1 MASHEEL
8 IGELPKLDKLSNA
21 ARLKA
26 AKRRRIKQ
34 LKKYQEWVRLE
45 RASSSGASFMKKR
58 GPARVVLEDGAML
71 SDMVGRNDIIGGE
84 SAARLWCDGG
94 GGGGGGREGQTR
106 TQRSGCLNRYR
117 RRCTLSQGQ
126 NGCGL
131 LQLTFWLA
139 TTACRGWVRYSYSV
153 ATVHSLLEGGWS
165 ASRFAFSEALSP
177 TVSSNTT

>member
-8 IGELPKLDKLSNA
+8 ISELPKLDKLSNA

-34 LKKYQEWVRLE
+34 LKKYQEWVRQE

-84 SAARLWCDGG
+84 SAARLWRGRGG
-94 GGGGGGREGQTR
+94 GWWVVGGGPDPEE
-106 TQRSGCLNRYR
+106 
-117 RRCTLSQGQ
+117 
-126 NGCGL
+126 
-131 LQLTFWLA
+131 WLFEPLHSF
-139 TTACRGWVRYSYSV
+139 RGKMGVVFCS
-153 ATVHSLLEGGWS
+153 
-165 ASRFAFSEALSP
+165 
-177 TVSSNTT
+177 

>member
-1 MASHEEL
+1 MAAHEEL

-94 GGGGGGREGQTR
+94 GADPLPEEWLFEPLQEALHA
-106 TQRSGCLNRYR
+106 QSGAKWVWSP
-117 RRCTLSQGQ
+117 TVDV
-126 NGCGL
+126 
-131 LQLTFWLA
+131 LA
-139 TTACRGWVRYSYSV
+139 SDYCKPGSVRYSNSV
-153 ATVHSLLEGGWS
+153 ATVHSILEGGWRAPS
-165 ASRFAFSEALSP
+165 LHSLKPFSYSITKHHILLYSLSC
-177 TVSSNTT
+177 